1 MQALRFTATGNL
13 DALILDDAPK
23 PEPARGEVRVAVRAA
38 GLNPSD
44 MKNVMGLFPYTTTP
58 RIPGRDFAGV
68 VEDGPADLIGQEV
81 WGSGKGLGFTR
92 DGSHAGFLTLP
103 ADGLSLKPAA
113 LSFAQAAS
121 CGVPYI
127 TALEAL
133 ERGQVGHGTPLLII
147 GGGAVARAAAH
158 MARALGAEVL
168 LAARRSTQVE
178 AFSEQGWRALT
189 LPEPAALADEVR
201 ALLDRPPEVIF
212 DTTGHWLP
220 AAVEA
225 LAPFGHIAVIAA
237 PAGGKVETPI
247 LNLYRR
253 GGMILGVNSLLHDLP
268 TSAAM
273 LNRIGAFF
281 ERGDITP
288 PTNFQEIPLADGV
301 AAYRELQVGSSKKT
315 VLIPA

>member
-13 DALILDDAPK
+13 DTLRFEEVPK
-23 PEPARGEVRVAVRAA
+23 PVPGPEEVRIAVRAA

-44 MKNVMGLFPYTTTP
+44 VKNVMGLFPYTTTP

-68 VEDGPADLIGQEV
+68 IEEGPADLVGREV

-92 DGSHAGFLTLP
+92 DGSHAGFITLP
-103 ADGLSLKPAA
+103 LNGVSFKPAT
-113 LSFAQAAS
+113 LSFAQAAT

-133 ERGQVGHGTPLLII
+133 ERSRVTSGTPLLII
-147 GGGAVARAAAH
+147 GGGAVARAAVNLGRA
-158 MARALGAEVL
+158 MGARVVV
-168 LAARRSTQVE
+168 AARRAEQVE
-178 AFSEQGWRALT
+178 AFAEQGLRAFT
-189 LPEPAALADEVR
+189 LPDPAALSDEVH

-220 AAVEA
+220 AAVES
-225 LAPFGHIAVIAA
+225 LAPFGSIAVIAA

-253 GGMILGVNSLLHDLP
+253 GGVIVGVNSLLHDLP

-273 LNRIGAFF
+273 LDRIGAFF
-281 ERGDITP
+281 ERGDIAP
-288 PTNFQEIPLADGV
+288 PSDFRELPLAEGV
-301 AAYRELQVGSSKKT
+301 AAYQEIREGLSTKT